1 MMNNVPDNVLRK
13 ERSIDV
19 ESEINKIIEKR
30 IRTAFI
36 YPIDQLEQIFGEL
49 WGEMK
54 SENDPMTK
62 DEEKY
67 EEMFIKWRKAIL
79 DVGNLQ
85 IRIAKNEIRKVLG

>member
-1 MMNNVPDNVLRK
+1 MNNVPDNVFRR
-13 ERSIDV
+13 ERDIDI

-54 SENDPMTK
+54 SDNDEITS

-85 IRIAKNEIRKVLG
+85 IRIAKQEIRRVLG